1 MLYPK
6 TKRKKNKFKS
16 FMSKVK
22 DDMKNI
28 FYDIIYLIKSKD
40 YFMIFMKK
48 NFHIKRLYLQR
59 EEVHQEGEYQI
70 LMVIFWWIIK
80 L

>member
-6 TKRKKNKFKS
+6 IKHKKNKFKS
-16 FMSKVK
+16 FISKIK

-28 FYDIIYLIKSKD
+28 FYDIIYLMKSKD

-48 NFHIKRLYLQR
+48 NFHI
-59 EEVHQEGEYQI
+59 
-70 LMVIFWWIIK
+70 
-80 L
+80 

>member
-6 TKRKKNKFKS
+6 TKHKKNIFKS
-16 FMSKVK
+16 FMSKLK

-28 FYDIIYLIKSKD
+28 LYDIIYLIKSKD

-48 NFHIKRLYLQR
+48 NFHI
-59 EEVHQEGEYQI
+59 
-70 LMVIFWWIIK
+70 
-80 L
+80 